1 MFCGYTVRNDIVP
14 SSVDG
19 ETATERSGG
28 VHQKVAFG
36 TDDVERRETSRNDV
50 REHGRSES
58 SDPVGGEGLSPGRP
72 DRRPAATVRVVLAF
86 DRVT

>member
-14 SSVDG
+14 SGDDG

-58 SDPVGGEGLSPGRP
+58 RIPSVERGYPRDDQTGARP
-72 DRRPAATVRVVLAF
+72 RPSGSSSRSIE
-86 DRVT
+86 